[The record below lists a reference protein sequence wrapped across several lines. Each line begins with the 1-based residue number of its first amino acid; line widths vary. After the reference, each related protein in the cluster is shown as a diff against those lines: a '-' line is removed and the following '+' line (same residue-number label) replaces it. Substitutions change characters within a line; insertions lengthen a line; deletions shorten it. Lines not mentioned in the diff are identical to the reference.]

1 MSMDYI
7 IVVSWFYKVKNWV
20 YVVLSRVRKL
30 SGLFLFKSLDFNKY
44 HNEDVK
50 LKVHMKE
57 LEEKEKIM
65 LSSVKKFPKMSYMLK
80 ENYTHK
86 SKTTSNS
93 MLSKSKPENIYYKN
107 IKAIQPKQTSTTT
120 LKRKIKTKPKPVT
133 KLTTW
138 LSLIIVLV
146 ITIFIPH

>member
-1 MSMDYI
+1 MTRSETYCLYFGVLVNTTTTGHKLQGMSMDYI

-30 SGLFLFKSLDFNKY
+30 SGLFLFKALDFNKY

-65 LSSVKKFPKMSYMLK
+65 LSSVKNFPKYH
-80 ENYTHK
+80 TC
-86 SKTTSNS
+86 
-93 MLSKSKPENIYYKN
+93 
-107 IKAIQPKQTSTTT
+107 
-120 LKRKIKTKPKPVT
+120 
-133 KLTTW
+133 
-138 LSLIIVLV
+138 
-146 ITIFIPH
+146 